1 MIRLVASAFILL
13 FAVGCGPQ
21 PSAEQSAQI
30 RRGPKPP
37 FPVWVALTGSS
48 MLPKYAKAG
57 YVEID
62 ANFPFERLTI
72 GDEVCFWDH
81 NRAGGDKFTFH
92 RIVGK
97 SGAYFLTQGIN
108 AATNPNPDGTL
119 LDESNYQGRAT
130 GRHSIILLPPVQ
142 DSP

>member
-1 MIRLVASAFILL
+1 MRTLAAVLL
-13 FAVGCGPQ
+13 LLSLAGCGPR
-21 PSAEQSAQI
+21 PSADQAAQI

-62 ANFPFERLTI
+62 ANYPFAKLAI
-72 GDEVCFWDH
+72 GDEVCFWDY

-97 SGAYFLTQGIN
+97 AGAYYITQGIN
-108 AATNPNPDGTL
+108 AATNPAPDGTW
-119 LDESNYQGRAT
+119 LDAANYQGKAT
-130 GRHSIILLPPVQ
+130 GRHSVILLPPVQ